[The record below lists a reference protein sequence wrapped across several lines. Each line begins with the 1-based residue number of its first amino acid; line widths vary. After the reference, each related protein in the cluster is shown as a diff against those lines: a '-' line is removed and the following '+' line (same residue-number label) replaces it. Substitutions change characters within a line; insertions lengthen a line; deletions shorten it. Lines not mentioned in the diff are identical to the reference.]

1 MTILMQSPCPEDDF
15 KLLKLSKSLF
25 LWQQQLNSNVFMY
38 ANRRFYRLFI
48 ENRNEADVGVNFARI
63 KKL

>member
-38 ANRRFYRLFI
+38 ANRGF
-48 ENRNEADVGVNFARI
+48 
-63 KKL
+63 